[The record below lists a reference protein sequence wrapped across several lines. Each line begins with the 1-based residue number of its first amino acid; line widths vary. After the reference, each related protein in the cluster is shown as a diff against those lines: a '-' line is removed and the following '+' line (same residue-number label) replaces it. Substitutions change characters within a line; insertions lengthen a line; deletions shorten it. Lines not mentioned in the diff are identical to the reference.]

1 MNNFLSRLY
10 NRLPPFLR
18 NKYLLSVC
26 LFLIWVLFFDGN
38 NLVDRYHDM
47 AVLKQYQSDKI
58 YYQQRIEEDKRK
70 LRELKT
76 NNENLEKFAREQY
89 YMKKDDEDL
98 FIIVSE
104 EDEKKRT
111 REAKGR

>member
-1 MNNFLSRLY
+1 
-10 NRLPPFLR
+10 
-18 NKYLLSVC
+18 
-26 LFLIWVLFFDGN
+26 
-38 NLVDRYHDM
+38 M